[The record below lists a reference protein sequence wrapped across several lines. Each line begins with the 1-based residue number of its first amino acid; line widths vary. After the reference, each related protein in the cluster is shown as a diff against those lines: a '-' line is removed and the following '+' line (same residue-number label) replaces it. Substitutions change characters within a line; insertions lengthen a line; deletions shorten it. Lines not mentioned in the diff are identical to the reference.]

1 MALLSH
7 CFEQSAMM
15 LTLHYSE
22 QPFSF
27 VFICQFCLKSH
38 PPSTIFAFSERA
50 FCPREGDIMANWQD
64 PQTTG
69 VNAATV
75 GVPRAARDVGLRSY
89 MLSVYNYMASGVL
102 LTGIVAML
110 FANSSLINLVVNP
123 ATGQATPLFWIA
135 LFAPLGIVFG
145 LSFGINRIS
154 AGTAQLLFWIYAALV
169 GVQFSTLFLVYTGVS
184 IAQTFFAVAAA
195 FLGLSL
201 WGYTTKRDLSGMGS
215 FLIMGVVGIFV
226 ALLINLF
233 LRSPAL
239 DLAVSAIGVL
249 VFAGLTAYDAQKI
262 KSIYFAV
269 AGNGEAIAKSAVL
282 GALRLYLD
290 FINMFLFLL
299 RFMGDRR

>member
-1 MALLSH
+1 
-7 CFEQSAMM
+7 
-15 LTLHYSE
+15 
-22 QPFSF
+22 
-27 VFICQFCLKSH
+27 
-38 PPSTIFAFSERA
+38 
-50 FCPREGDIMANWQD
+50 MANWQD
-64 PQTTG
+64 PRTTTG
-69 VNAATV
+69 TTGGVNTAAV
-75 GVPRAARDVGLRSY
+75 GVPSVTRDAGLRSY

-102 LTGIVAML
+102 LTGIVALL
-110 FANSSLINLVVNP
+110 FANSSLINLIVNP

-135 LFAPLGIVFG
+135 LFAPLAIVFG

-154 AGTAQLLFWIYAALV
+154 ATTAQALFWVFATLI
-169 GVQFSTLFLVYTGVS
+169 GVQFSSLFLVYTGVS

-195 FLGLSL
+195 FMGLSL

-249 VFAGLTAYDAQKI
+249 VFAGLVAYDTQKI

-269 AGNGEAIAKSAVL
+269 AGHGEALAKTAVI
-282 GALRLYLD
+282 GALNLYLD

>member
-1 MALLSH
+1 
-7 CFEQSAMM
+7 
-15 LTLHYSE
+15 
-22 QPFSF
+22 
-27 VFICQFCLKSH
+27 
-38 PPSTIFAFSERA
+38 
-50 FCPREGDIMANWQD
+50 MANWQD

-69 VNAATV
+69 VGAASV
-75 GVPRAARDVGLRSY
+75 SVPRAARDVGLRSY

-135 LFAPLGIVFG
+135 LFA

-154 AGTAQLLFWIYAALV
+154 AGTAQLLFWLYAALV
-169 GVQFSTLFLVYTGVS
+169 GVQFSSLFLVYTGVS

-201 WGYTTKRDLSGMGS
+201 YGYTTKRDLSGFRT
-215 FLIMGVVGIFV
+215 FLVMGVFGILI
-226 ALLINLF
+226 AMLINMF
-233 LRSPAL
+233 LRSPAM
-239 DLAVSAIGVL
+239 DLAISAIGVL
-249 VFAGLTAYDAQKI
+249 VFAGLTAYDTQKI
-262 KSIYFAV
+262 KSVYFAV
-269 AGNGEAIAKSAVL
+269 AGHGEAMAKTAVM
-282 GALRLYLD
+282 GALQLYLD

>member
-1 MALLSH
+1 
-7 CFEQSAMM
+7 
-15 LTLHYSE
+15 
-22 QPFSF
+22 
-27 VFICQFCLKSH
+27 
-38 PPSTIFAFSERA
+38 
-50 FCPREGDIMANWQD
+50 MANWQD

-69 VNAATV
+69 VNTAATV
-75 GVPRAARDVGLRSY
+75 GVPRAARDAGLRSY

-110 FANSSLINLVVNP
+110 FANSSLINLIVNP
-123 ATGQATPLFWIA
+123 ATGQATPLLWIA
-135 LFAPLGIVFG
+135 LFAPLAIVFA

-154 AGTAQLLFWIYAALV
+154 AGTAQMLFWLYAALV

-215 FLIMGVVGIFV
+215 FLIMGVIGIFV
-226 ALLINLF
+226 ALLINMF
-233 LRSPAL
+233 LRSPAM

-269 AGNGEAIAKSAVL
+269 AGNGEAMAKTAVI
-282 GALRLYLD
+282 GALNLYLD